1 MSEITSNDKCLDL
14 LMQSK
19 QLVHTS
25 YEVTAIQN
33 RIFYYCLLTAQ
44 KEKNGELSC
53 TVKLED
59 LKKLIPNKN
68 QRTLSN
74 IKKTIQILKQTS
86 LEFEKK
92 EDGDTIECDYNL
104 IAGSEY
110 NVNKETFKI
119 KLADRLYRHLIDYT
133 VYAPLNL
140 EILTKFKSF
149 YAQRLYELL
158 RLWSRT
164 DMTIIKNFKIDQLRF
179 VLGVENKYPEYKNFK
194 QRVLSQAIK
203 EINKLGNMEVSI
215 DEIKNGRKVDEIK
228 FTIYDFEKKIYFKNT
243 IDNPI
248 IEVKNVN
255 KEDIENEDI
264 TTVETNNIKDVFY
277 VPNKKLFTSKTLEY
291 FKNDFS
297 NYDFKD
303 NKYKKILQES
313 ITITLEKDDEEKI
326 KVKSYNYFKGTLK
339 NKINDLKNLNESVT
353 RVKARYYNENE
364 EEKSKEEI
372 ISKQKQEYEM
382 RSLKNKAHN
391 VNAAFLNYTPEELER
406 HLQES
411 QRNKFK

>member
-1 MSEITSNDKCLDL
+1 
-14 LMQSK
+14 
-19 QLVHTS
+19 
-25 YEVTAIQN
+25 
-33 RIFYYCLLTAQ
+33 
-44 KEKNGELSC
+44 
-53 TVKLED
+53 
-59 LKKLIPNKN
+59 
-68 QRTLSN
+68 
-74 IKKTIQILKQTS
+74 
-86 LEFEKK
+86 
-92 EDGDTIECDYNL
+92 
-104 IAGSEY
+104 
-110 NVNKETFKI
+110 
-119 KLADRLYRHLIDYT
+119 
-133 VYAPLNL
+133 
-140 EILTKFKSF
+140 
-149 YAQRLYELL
+149 
-158 RLWSRT
+158 
-164 DMTIIKNFKIDQLRF
+164 
-179 VLGVENKYPEYKNFK
+179 
-194 QRVLSQAIK
+194 
-203 EINKLGNMEVSI
+203 MEVSI

-255 KEDIENEDI
+255 KEDIDNEDI

-339 NKINDLKNLNESVT
+339 NKINDLKILNESVP
-353 RVKARYYNENE
+353 RVKTRHYNENE